1 MEAERRNKRLPT
13 LILTFNHWDPAE
25 PSAQLAVHQPIENHP
40 VLNGSL
46 VPDSYKCVLH
56 QPGPK
61 DSLLEKR
68 LHNDSYTSLNIIEM
82 DPTACEREMQH
93 ASQPSVTDG
102 QAKAERKKV
111 TWLCPHKSSEKRTW
125 GFSNLNDSVGFCIAP
140 SSIQALGL
148 FFFIRPLR
156 TCFIWN
162 NPESH
167 WRHEAENWLVKGIS
181 NQWIQVWKLPPES
194 SSPSLAVTGTRVINH
209 LNPGRFTEYPLCC
222 IRQQRDCRATHHS
235 FSPMHNFLEPALLQ
249 CNLLFAAPQPHA
261 SAKQNATPHH
271 DACNCLC
278 LFLPLCPSWQREALS
293 LDKMLPEYQ

>member
-1 MEAERRNKRLPT
+1 
-13 LILTFNHWDPAE
+13 
-25 PSAQLAVHQPIENHP
+25 
-40 VLNGSL
+40 
-46 VPDSYKCVLH
+46 
-56 QPGPK
+56 
-61 DSLLEKR
+61 
-68 LHNDSYTSLNIIEM
+68 M
-82 DPTACEREMQH
+82 DPTACERATQH

-140 SSIQALGL
+140 SSIQALAL

-167 WRHEAENWLVKGIS
+167 GRHEAENWLVEGIS

-209 LNPGRFTEYPLCC
+209 LNPGRFTKYPLCC
-222 IRQQRDCRATHHS
+222 IRQQRDCRASHHS
-235 FSPMHNFLEPALLQ
+235 FSPMHNFLEPTLCSATFCLLHHNPMHLQ
-249 CNLLFAAPQPHA
+249 SKTPPHTMMPATVFASSSLPQV
-261 SAKQNATPHH
+261 AKRSSFPQQDATWISINANVSIDTMQTREQTSFSMAGQRGVGNSCH
-271 DACNCLC
+271 
-278 LFLPLCPSWQREALS
+278 LFL
-293 LDKMLPEYQ
+293 

>member
-1 MEAERRNKRLPT
+1 
-13 LILTFNHWDPAE
+13 
-25 PSAQLAVHQPIENHP
+25 
-40 VLNGSL
+40 
-46 VPDSYKCVLH
+46 
-56 QPGPK
+56 
-61 DSLLEKR
+61 
-68 LHNDSYTSLNIIEM
+68 M
-82 DPTACEREMQH
+82 DPTACERATQH

-167 WRHEAENWLVKGIS
+167 GRHEAENWLVEGIS

-209 LNPGRFTEYPLCC
+209 LNPGRFTKYPLCC

-235 FSPMHNFLEPALLQ
+235 LSPMHNFLEPTLLQ

-278 LFLPLCPSWQREALS
+278 LFLPAPGGKEKPFPSTRCYLNINKCKCQHWYDADTWADFFLHGWAERCWQQ
-293 LDKMLPEYQ
+293 LPLVLVTSTIED